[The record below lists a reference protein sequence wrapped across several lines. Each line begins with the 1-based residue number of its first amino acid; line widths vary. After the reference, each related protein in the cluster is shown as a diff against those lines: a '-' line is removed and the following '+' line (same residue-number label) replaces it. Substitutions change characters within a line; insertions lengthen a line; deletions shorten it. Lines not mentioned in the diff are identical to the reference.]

1 MKYNTD
7 IIGRVEEQNVL
18 QSALKSPDPEFIAV
32 YGRRRVGKTFL
43 VSNFFKNLICFE
55 ITGIH
60 NADKNEQ
67 LENFSIALG
76 KAMGLG
82 IRPQQPSSWF
92 EAFRQLEQYLS
103 SIPSGKN
110 GRKKV
115 VFIDELPWLNTPKS
129 GFLSGLEH
137 FWNSWGSK
145 QKDFILI
152 ICGSAASW
160 MIQNVVKS
168 KGGLH
173 NRITRRIRLLPFTLR
188 ETELFLKSRGIKLTR
203 FQITELY
210 MAIGG
215 IPHYLK
221 QVEKGLSAN
230 QIIDKLCFSKTGLL
244 YDEFDNLFSSLF
256 DNSNRH
262 LKVIKALAKEREG
275 MTRNEILEK
284 TGLPTGGTFS
294 RVIDE
299 LEESGFIQSYVPF
312 GKKTNEALFW
322 LSDEYTLFYLL
333 WIAPLGKKNAGN
345 NYWLN
350 RTGSP
355 KRKAWAGYAF
365 ERVCIKHISKIKE
378 GLGITGVETTEAPWR
393 YIPKKGDTTPGAQ
406 IDLLIDRKDQ
416 TINLCEMK
424 FSESEFS
431 ITKKYAEEL
440 RRKTDTFRKV
450 TKTKKNIFITMITP
464 FGVSK
469 NQYYHQL
476 VRSSMTLEQLF

>member
-1 MKYNTD
+1 MKYNSN
-7 IIGRVEEQNVL
+7 IIGRIEEQNVL

-43 VSNFFKNLICFE
+43 VSNFFKNHIRFE

-60 NADKNEQ
+60 NADKREQ

-76 KAMGLG
+76 KAVGLG

-103 SIPSGKN
+103 SLPSGKKGN
-110 GRKKV
+110 KKV

-129 GFLSGLEH
+129 GFLSALEH
-137 FWNSWGSK
+137 FWNSWGAK

-152 ICGSAASW
+152 VCGSAASW

-188 ETELFLKSRGIKLTR
+188 ETELFLKSRGIKLTG

-230 QIIDKLCFSKTGLL
+230 QIIDRLCFSKTGLL
-244 YDEFDNLFSSLF
+244 HDEFDNLFSSLF

-262 LKVIKALAKEREG
+262 LKVIKALAKERKG
-275 MTRNEILEK
+275 MTRNEILQN

-294 RVIDE
+294 QVIDE
-299 LEESGFIQSYVPF
+299 LEESGFIQSYVPY
-312 GKKTNEALFW
+312 GKKTNETLYW

-333 WIAPLGKKNAGN
+333 WLAPLGKKNAGKD
-345 NYWLN
+345 YWLN
-350 RTGSP
+350 RTNSP

-393 YIPKKGDTTPGAQ
+393 YIPKKDEATSGAQ

-440 RRKTDTFRKV
+440 LQKVDTFRKV

-469 NQYYHQL
+469 NQYYQEL
-476 VRSSMTLEQLF
+476 VQNSLTLEQLF